1 MEVADGL
8 QHVAALQTDRHSKSG
23 SIPWRGCRKIM
34 LRRITPGRH
43 VMTAGR
49 RAACY
54 TRRRIETKGNETI
67 PARMS
72 PFAAK
77 IYNRRDA
84 SKA

>member
-8 QHVAALQTDRHSKSG
+8 RHVAALQTDRDDKSG
-23 SIPWRGCRKIM
+23 SIPSRGCRTIM
-34 LRRITPGRH
+34 LRRITRGRH

-54 TRRRIETKGNETI
+54 APRRIETKGNETI
-67 PARMS
+67 PARIS

>member
-8 QHVAALQTDRHSKSG
+8 RHVAALQTDRDDKSG
-23 SIPWRGCRKIM
+23 SIPWRGCRTIM
-34 LRRITPGRH
+34 LRRVTPGH
-43 VMTAGR
+43 PLMTAGR
-49 RAACY
+49 RAAP
-54 TRRRIETKGNETI
+54 RRIETKGNETI

>member
-8 QHVAALQTDRHSKSG
+8 QHVAALQTDRHGKSG
-23 SIPWRGCRKIM
+23 SIPWRGCRTIM
-34 LRRITPGRH
+34 LQRITRGHH

-49 RAACY
+49 RAACSAPH
-54 TRRRIETKGNETI
+54 RIETKGNETI

>member
-1 MEVADGL
+1 
-8 QHVAALQTDRHSKSG
+8 
-23 SIPWRGCRKIM
+23 M
-34 LRRITPGRH
+34 LRRITPGHH

-54 TRRRIETKGNETI
+54 TPRRIETKGNETI